1 MDFFERWF
9 GSSPDAGD
17 GSFELLL
24 IAFVVLLVCAVV
36 ATLRRR
42 QPRSRASAPR
52 EGTARPSGT
61 RSEGLSNVEL
71 GHVRDQ
77 GRAAR

>member
-24 IAFVVLLVCAVV
+24 IAFAVLLGCAVV
-36 ATLRRR
+36 ATLKRR
-42 QPRSRASAPR
+42 QKYALASAHRKAASDDATVTDGFAQVGLGQGRDQSRAAP
-52 EGTARPSGT
+52 
-61 RSEGLSNVEL
+61 
-71 GHVRDQ
+71 
-77 GRAAR
+77 